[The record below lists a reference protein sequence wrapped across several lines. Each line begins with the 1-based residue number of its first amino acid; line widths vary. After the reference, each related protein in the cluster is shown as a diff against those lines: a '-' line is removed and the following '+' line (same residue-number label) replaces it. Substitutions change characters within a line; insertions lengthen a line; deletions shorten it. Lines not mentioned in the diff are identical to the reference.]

1 MGENNLEDRRWRAEE
16 KGHNKRMKR
25 TARVRVKR
33 QTDRKEGQHKEIE
46 NRDKKRKR
54 WREMGRDGGDETES
68 QKELP
73 KIKKRIGIERDRKIW
88 V

>member
-1 MGENNLEDRRWRAEE
+1 
-16 KGHNKRMKR
+16 
-25 TARVRVKR
+25 
-33 QTDRKEGQHKEIE
+33 
-46 NRDKKRKR
+46 
-54 WREMGRDGGDETES
+54 MGRDGGDETES